1 MSLSKHA
8 LSLIAAMAAATA
20 SSAALAQSP
29 QVDLNASEQIQGDLV
44 GFSLGDTY
52 SHYTLTVS
60 GPGGYQ
66 AQVFSEA
73 SAPTVRLS
81 DFGDVADGRYSYTL
95 TAATFEYDHAAPR
108 FNNGREADQLPR
120 IGAERSGSFMISGGV
135 VAPQM
140 DFAEEG

>member
-1 MSLSKHA
+1 MK
-8 LSLIAAMAAATA
+8 IWTKAATA
-20 SSAALAQSP
+20 LAAGLALTGAGLAQAPS
-29 QVDLNASEQIQGDLV
+29 VDLNASESFSGGLV

-52 SHYTLTVS
+52 SHYTLTIS

-73 SAPTVRLS
+73 SAPTVRLA

-95 TAATFEYDHAAPR
+95 TAATFEYDRAAPR

-120 IGAERSGSFMISGGV
+120 VGAERSGSFMISGGV

-140 DFAEEG
+140 DFAEEN

>member
-1 MSLSKHA
+1 LSRI
-8 LSLIAAMAAATA
+8 LIAGLAGLTICGA
-20 SSAALAQSP
+20 SAAQAP
-29 QVDLNASEQIQGDLV
+29 TVDLNASENFSGGLV
-44 GFSLGDTY
+44 GFALGDSY
-52 SHYTLTVS
+52 SHYTLTIS

-73 SAPTVRLS
+73 GAPTVRLS
-81 DFGDVADGRYSYTL
+81 DFGDVADGRYTYTL

-108 FNNGREADQLPR
+108 LNNGREDAQLPR

>member
-1 MSLSKHA
+1 MTKISSGFVG
-8 LSLIAAMAAATA
+8 LIAAAALGGMAAAQA
-20 SSAALAQSP
+20 PA
-29 QVDLNASEQIQGDLV
+29 VDLNASESFSGGLV
-44 GFSLGDTY
+44 GFALGDTY
-52 SHYTLTVS
+52 SHYTLTIS

-73 SAPTVRLS
+73 SAPTVRLA

-95 TAATFEYDHAAPR
+95 TAATFEYDRAAPR

-120 IGAERSGSFMISGGV
+120 VGAERSGSFMISGGV

-140 DFAEEG
+140 DFAEEN

>member
-1 MSLSKHA
+1 MTSISSGFVA
-8 LSLIAAMAAATA
+8 LFAAA
-20 SSAALAQSP
+20 SLGAAAAAQAPS
-29 QVDLNASEQIQGDLV
+29 VDLNASESFSGGLV

-52 SHYTLTVS
+52 SHYTLTIS

-73 SAPTVRLS
+73 GAPTVRLS
-81 DFGDVADGRYSYTL
+81 DFGDVADGRYTYTL
-95 TAATFEYDHAAPR
+95 TAATFEYDHTAPR
-108 FNNGREADQLPR
+108 LNNGREDAQLPR